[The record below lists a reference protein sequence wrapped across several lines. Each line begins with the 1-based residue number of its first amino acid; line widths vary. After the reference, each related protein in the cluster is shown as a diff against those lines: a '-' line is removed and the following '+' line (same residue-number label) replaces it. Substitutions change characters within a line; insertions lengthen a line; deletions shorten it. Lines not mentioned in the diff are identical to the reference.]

1 MNHPKLRCYSEEEDN
16 TSPLAHWPSEPRGTV
31 QLKVFCVNVD
41 RARAVME
48 GGLVV
53 YRSSKGVIFFVRDQ
67 YCLANGIVSINFRY
81 MM

>member
-1 MNHPKLRCYSEEEDN
+1 M
-16 TSPLAHWPSEPRGTV
+16 TVTV

-53 YRSSKGVIFFVRDQ
+53 YRSSNGVIFFVRDQ
-67 YCLANGIVSINFRY
+67 YCLAVGIVSINLDI
-81 MM
+81 